1 VIFSTRIPPSV
12 PTFLV
17 DGAVAGT
24 WRHESGRIELSPF
37 EKLDRAVLRELREES
52 ERLAAFHA

>member
-1 VIFSTRIPPSV
+1 V

-24 WRHESGRIELSPF
+24 WKYDAGRIELAPF
-37 EKLDRAVLRELREES
+37 ERLDRSVLRDLGEES
-52 ERLAAFHA
+52 ERLAAFHE